1 MIADQMKKR
10 CSPECKEHYL
20 DIWEELISP
29 EMLADKLEIFDNIR
43 RSLSSGPRRYVKAC
57 EIVNDGRQVSFRKPE
72 HPPKREYY
80 HQIPNERSSLRYYGC
95 GKQGVIKARCLT
107 CNLNASQRTDL
118 ATKHINA
125 YTAQTRRPR
134 LSLIDITFCGIKGRV
149 CADTGSSHSIAG
161 ERMFQIFKDK
171 GLLFQETTLAMS
183 LADGQ
188 QTTGE
193 ALTTQVMV
201 EMEGSP
207 SCKPAH
213 GDRKFIANF
222 SEIAR
227 PLSNLTKKKAFWKWS
242 EEEEKAFQTLKQC
255 LVSPPILKQAD
266 FSKPFLIRTDAS
278 NYALGAV
285 LLQGEDKE
293 EHPVEFASRLLN
305 PAERNYSTTEREAL
319 AVVWALNKFRGYID
333 GASITVASDHQ
344 PLRWLMK
351 LKSPTGRLARWA
363 LQLQSFNLNME
374 YIPGKSNVVAD
385 MLSRPACHEENELCE
400 VCTVAIDVPSRS
412 PKEIRD
418 EQMKDEELVKIISC
432 LEDPD
437 KNVNYVNWVERGYL
451 MNQGVL
457 FRYAPDSESEEAQ
470 LVIPSHERTLI
481 LKNHHDAPMAGHYG
495 AEGTYTRIAKNY
507 YWTGMRKYITDY
519 VKNCPDC
526 IKYKASNQKPSGLLQ
541 TPVPAQRFETLA
553 IDLFGPLP
561 ESKDGKRWI
570 LIIEDCTTKWVELFA
585 LPNAT
590 AKECAITLIEEVLLR
605 YDIPRCLI
613 SDNGTLF
620 VSAVMQQICYLLNI
634 HQSLIPVYHPQANP
648 VERKNRDLKPRL
660 AILVQDKHD
669 CWSEKLPFIR
679 FALNTAKCETTG
691 QTAAFLN
698 FGRELRT
705 PSEVVNDIRVVIQND
720 NFVPEITPY
729 LKKFAKFSTQIREV
743 VEEQQDSRKFYAD
756 KKRKAAPTYQ
766 PGEHVFVASHPLSN
780 AAQGRSA
787 KLMPRRDGPY
797 VILTQRITIIL
808 RDC

>member
-1 MIADQMKKR
+1 MDLFLTLFEQQMKLLDLSEDLWVPYLIGALPRDVTSLIAREPEEKCRDYSHIRGMLLQRFKLTAEKFRELFSRHRKNPNGMWRDYYFEIRAYFEGWLNELKIDSFDGLKNLMIADQMKKR

-29 EMLADKLEIFDNIR
+29 EM
-43 RSLSSGPRRYVKAC
+43 
-57 EIVNDGRQVSFRKPE
+57 KPE
-72 HPPKREYY
+72 RPPKREYS
-80 HQIPNERSSLRYYGC
+80 HQVPNERSPLRCYGC
-95 GKQGVIKARCLT
+95 GKQGVIKSRCPT
-107 CNLNASQRTDL
+107 CNLNASQRTDV
-118 ATKHINA
+118 ATNHINA
-125 YTAQTRRPR
+125 YTAQTRSPR
-134 LSLIDITFCGIKGRV
+134 LTLIDITFCGIKGRV
-149 CADTGSSHSIAG
+149 YADTGSSHSIAG

-201 EMEGSP
+201 EIEGRSVLT
-207 SCKPAH
+207 
-213 GDRKFIANF
+213 KFIILPKAKGNRTLLGTDF
-222 SEIAR
+222 
-227 PLSNLTKKKAFWKWS
+227 LSSAGLVLDVKNTCWYFWDNPTHKYPFG
-242 EEEEKAFQTLKQC
+242 EELDTRSIVEQMSSNIYQLREGGEATNILEH
-255 LVSPPILKQAD
+255 LINTGNSPPI
-266 FSKPFLIRTDAS
+266 SVPPYRI
-278 NYALGAV
+278 
-285 LLQGEDKE
+285 
-293 EHPVEFASRLLN
+293 
-305 PAERNYSTTEREAL
+305 
-319 AVVWALNKFRGYID
+319 
-333 GASITVASDHQ
+333 
-344 PLRWLMK
+344 
-351 LKSPTGRLARWA
+351 SP
-363 LQLQSFNLNME
+363 
-374 YIPGKSNVVAD
+374 
-385 MLSRPACHEENELCE
+385 
-400 VCTVAIDVPSRS
+400 
-412 PKEIRD
+412 
-418 EQMKDEELVKIISC
+418 
-432 LEDPD
+432 
-437 KNVNYVNWVERGYL
+437 
-451 MNQGVL
+451 
-457 FRYAPDSESEEAQ
+457 
-470 LVIPSHERTLI
+470 
-481 LKNHHDAPMAGHYG
+481 
-495 AEGTYTRIAKNY
+495 
-507 YWTGMRKYITDY
+507 

-526 IKYKASNQKPSGLLQ
+526 IKNKASNQKPSGLLQ

-590 AKECAITLIEEVLLR
+590 AKECDITLIEEVLL
-605 YDIPRCLI
+605 
-613 SDNGTLF
+613 SDATNMLPIKHP
-620 VSAVMQQICYLLNI
+620 S
-634 HQSLIPVYHPQANP
+634 IPVYHPQANP
-648 VERKNRDLKPRL
+648 VERKNRDLKPWL

-669 CWSEKLPFIR
+669 CWSEKLPFIH

-787 KLMPRRDGPY
+787 KLMPRRDGPH
-797 VILTQRITIIL
+797 VILTQRSPSSYEIASLDNPGNLLVFTTPL
-808 RDC
+808 L